1 LNRELNNTIAS
12 KTTWKTF
19 ILLALSALVLIGCR
33 ETHNNAGP
41 YIEFSRVPPA
51 DAGGPDKL
59 DVIEGRVIGDHAN
72 LQIVLFARSGDWYV
86 QPFTDEALTQIQV
99 DSKWK
104 SPTHLGTEYAALLVE
119 PEYQPPPVIASLPGT
134 GGGIVAVASV
144 KGVPVFWQRW
154 WFLLLCLL
162 ASMSALLVFYNYRL
176 KRSSR
181 QLNRRF
187 EERLAER
194 TQVAEELH
202 DTLLQ
207 GVISASMQ
215 LNIAVDRLPD
225 DLTEKS
231 SLLHVLQVMGKVVAE
246 GNEALQ
252 RLRSSVKSDTLN
264 IEQAFSRIR
273 QEFEVEEKIDFQVS
287 VKGQPTPVHPII
299 RDEVYRIGR
308 EVLFK
313 AFRHTRTRRIEVEVE
328 YKKRQLRIVI
338 RNDSD
343 SIDPQ
348 VLQSGREDIP
358 GVSGIRE
365 RAEGI
370 GARLRVRSRANL
382 GTEVELSVPGHVAF
396 PSQPSYINWL
406 SWLAR

>member
-1 LNRELNNTIAS
+1 
-12 KTTWKTF
+12 
-19 ILLALSALVLIGCR
+19 
-33 ETHNNAGP
+33 
-41 YIEFSRVPPA
+41 
-51 DAGGPDKL
+51 
-59 DVIEGRVIGDHAN
+59 
-72 LQIVLFARSGDWYV
+72 
-86 QPFTDEALTQIQV
+86 
-99 DSKWK
+99 
-104 SPTHLGTEYAALLVE
+104 
-119 PEYQPPPVIASLPGT
+119 
-134 GGGIVAVASV
+134 
-144 KGVPVFWQRW
+144 
-154 WFLLLCLL
+154 
-162 ASMSALLVFYNYRL
+162 MSASLVFYNYRL

-181 QLNRRF
+181 QLDRRF

-215 LNIAVDRLPD
+215 LNIAVDRLPED
-225 DLTEKS
+225 MTEKS
-231 SLLHVLQVMGKVVAE
+231 SLVHVLQVMGKVVAE

-273 QEFEVEEKIDFQVS
+273 QEFAAEEKIDFQVS
-287 VKGQPTPVHPII
+287 VKGHPNPVHPII

-308 EVLFK
+308 EVLCK
-313 AFRHTRTRRIEVEVE
+313 AFRHSHTRRIEVEVE
-328 YKKRQLRIVI
+328 YKTKQLRIVI
-338 RNDSD
+338 RDDSG

-348 VLQSGREDIP
+348 VLRSGGEDLL
-358 GVSGIRE
+358 GFSGLRE

-370 GARLRVRSRANL
+370 GARLRVRSRANI

-396 PSQPSYINWL
+396 PSQPSYRTWL